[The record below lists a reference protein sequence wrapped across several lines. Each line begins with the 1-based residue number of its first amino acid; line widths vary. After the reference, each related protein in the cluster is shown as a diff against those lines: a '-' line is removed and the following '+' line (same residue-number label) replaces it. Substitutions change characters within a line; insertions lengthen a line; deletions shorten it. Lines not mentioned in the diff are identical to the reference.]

1 MNQVP
6 YPLDYTSITPRRFRY
21 VISIHHI
28 SIALLLG
35 IFSAV
40 CWGDAK
46 VVRLSEP
53 VQSTSEYEIYGA
65 PMKSEAI
72 EQTLDSLL
80 NNPEANLNREIK
92 VTTRVAKVCQKK
104 GCFFIAQQGPYSAR
118 VSFKDYGFFVPSNIS
133 GRTVTLVGELLER
146 KLSPEQAAH
155 FNADAGTTNN
165 IKPGL
170 QYEIVANSVRIPLN
184 NE

>member
-1 MNQVP
+1 MV
-6 YPLDYTSITPRRFRY
+6 
-21 VISIHHI
+21 SIHHI

-35 IFSAV
+35 VFSAG
-40 CWGDAK
+40 CWGDGK

-53 VQSTSEYEIYGA
+53 VLSTSEYEIYGA
-65 PMKSEAI
+65 PMDSKAA
-72 EQTLDSLL
+72 EQTLDTLL
-80 NNPEANLNREIK
+80 SNPAVSLNREIK
-92 VTTRVAKVCQKK
+92 VTARVAKVCQKK

-146 KLSPEQAAH
+146 KLSIEQATH
-155 FNADAGTTNN
+155 YNADAGTTDN

-170 QYEIVANSVRIPLN
+170 QYEIVASSVRVPLQ
-184 NE
+184 